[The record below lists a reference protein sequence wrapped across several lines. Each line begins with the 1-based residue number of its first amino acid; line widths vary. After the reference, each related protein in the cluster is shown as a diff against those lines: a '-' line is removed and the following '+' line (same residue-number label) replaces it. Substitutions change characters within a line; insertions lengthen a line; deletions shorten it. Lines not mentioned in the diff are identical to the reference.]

1 MIRMSQVKIPVKS
14 LLNVLEGQDARQG
27 IITDAEERLV
37 IQAAAKVLGIPAD
50 EVRNFVIRKKSL
62 DARKKNGREDNIYYI
77 YQVELDCNN
86 EQKLVKRYGRN
97 DVVFIPGNE
106 KEKFPGSLLSFINKN
121 IRNVNT
127 LNLNSNKIKSVIVA
141 GMGPAGLFAALVL
154 ARAGFNPVVIER
166 GREVKERQRIV
177 NGFWNGEALNPECN
191 VQFGEGGAGTFSDGK
206 LNTLVKD
213 KDGFNRM
220 VLKTFA
226 EFGAPS
232 EILYLQK
239 PHIGTDRLAG
249 VVEAMRNE
257 IIKLGGTVYFNT
269 RLDGVIYKDGCISG
283 VRVTKITGNGICG
296 EDREI
301 SCSHLIL
308 AIGHS
313 ARDTFYNLDS
323 NGLYMEPKAFAIGI
337 RIEHPQDI
345 IGYSQYGD
353 LYKKLP
359 PADYKL
365 SYNTK
370 DGRGVYSFCMCPG
383 GYVVN
388 ASSEPGR
395 LVVNGMSNYARDGRN
410 ANSAIVVTVSPG
422 DFGGKGALA
431 GIEFQRKW
439 EEEAYR
445 QAGGKIP
452 VQLFGD
458 FCNNVKSTGFG
469 GIIPDMKGG
478 YAFANTRAVLPA
490 VVGNI
495 VEEGIM
501 QFGKRIKGY
510 SREDAVISGIESR
523 TSSPVRITRDHGL
536 QANIRGIYPCGEGAG
551 YAGGITSAAADG
563 IRVALAVVN
572 S

>member
-1 MIRMSQVKIPVKS
+1 MVRMSQVKVPVQS
-14 LLNVLEGQDARQG
+14 LLKVLPLQSARTG

-37 IQAAAKVLGIPAD
+37 IQAAAKLLGIKAD
-50 EVRNFVIRKKSL
+50 GVRNFVIKKKSL
-62 DARKKNGREDNIYYI
+62 DARKKSQEKNTVYYI
-77 YQVELDCNN
+77 YQAELNCDN
-86 EQKLVKRYGRN
+86 EQRLVKRYGRN
-97 DVVFIPGNE
+97 DVLFIPENE
-106 KEKFPGSLLSFINKN
+106 KEKLTGSMVSFINRNIKN
-121 IRNVNT
+121 GNA
-127 LNLNSNKIKSVIVA
+127 LYLNSNKNKRVVVA
-141 GMGPAGLFAALVL
+141 GLGPAGLFAALVL

-249 VVEAMRNE
+249 VVEAVRNE
-257 IIKLGGTVYFNT
+257 IIRLGGSVYFNT
-269 RLDGVIYKDGCISG
+269 RLDNFICKDGCVSG
-283 VRVTKITGNGICG
+283 VKVTKIDGNGTG
-296 EDREI
+296 VDVEEI
-301 SCSHLIL
+301 RCSHLVL

-323 NGLYMEPKAFAIGI
+323 NGLYIEPKAFAIGV

-345 IGYSQYGD
+345 IGYGQYGD

-370 DGRGVYSFCMCPG
+370 DGHGVYSFCMCPG

-422 DFGGKGALA
+422 DFGGQGALA

-439 EEEAYR
+439 EEEAYK

-469 GIIPDMKGG
+469 GILPDIKGG
-478 YAFANTRAVLPA
+478 YGFANTRAVLPA
-490 VVGNI
+490 VVGNL
-495 VEEGIM
+495 VEEGII

-523 TSSPVRITRDHGL
+523 TSSPVRITRGNGL

-563 IRVALAVVN
+563 IRVALAVIN